1 MKTLEE
7 FYDWFMEQGA
17 KSLLP
22 ANLYC
27 YGPVKSAIVH
37 RDPPF
42 QVEFFVVGKWEGQI
56 DPHRHPDVDSIE
68 VGVAGEPVNF
78 NLNGRITLI
87 GRGVPTRVHPWD
99 WHSVASV
106 PGGASFYS
114 VQKWLNGVPP
124 TSVGLNWEGTIR
136 SLAGTEHF
144 EELRRR
150 GKWNVVKHRYIEKMV
165 GVGG

>member
-1 MKTLEE
+1 MDQKVGDLR
-7 FYDWFMEQGA
+7 
-17 KSLLP
+17 P
-22 ANLYC
+22 ANLYN

-42 QVEFFVVGKWEGQI
+42 QVEFFVVGAWTGLI

-78 NLNGRITLI
+78 NLNGRIIYLR
-87 GRGVPTRVHPWD
+87 RGEPVRVRPQD

-114 VQKWLNGVPP
+114 VQKWLGGLQP

-144 EELRRR
+144 EALRRH
-150 GKWNVVKHRYIEKMV
+150 GKWDVVKHQYLEKAIA
-165 GVGG
+165 VGG